1 MAKKVKV
8 DSQPKKGLPKSKEFE
23 FVEPVF
29 RKDKSLYGHYADLYG
44 HYQF

>member
-8 DSQPKKGLPKSKEFE
+8 DTKPKKGLPKSEEFE

-29 RKDKSLYGHYADLYG
+29 RKDTPYGHYADLYG